1 MLTIRLSRVGTT
13 RRPHY
18 RVVVI
23 DSRAPRDGRFVE
35 LVGHY
40 HPRPDPE
47 VLEVNYERVNFWE
60 GKGARLSDTV
70 RTLIARHPQPAAEP
84 KMEAGGNETQ
94 VKT

>member
-1 MLTIRLSRVGTT
+1 MIES
-13 RRPHY
+13 
-18 RVVVI
+18 
-23 DSRAPRDGRFVE
+23 SAPRDGRFVE

-40 HPRPDPE
+40 HPRADPE

-70 RTLIARHPQPAAEP
+70 RTLITRHPQPAAES